1 MKTKKGIGFAVLCFL
16 CFTPLFLGSSFFA
29 VSGGQAMAQEN
40 TVYPFTLETIN
51 GQQKPLAE
59 YKGKVLLIV
68 NTASKCG
75 FTPQYGDL
83 QTLYETYKGRGFE
96 ILAFPANNF
105 MHQEPGSDEEI
116 KKFCDLRFKVRFP
129 LFSKI
134 SVKGKDIHPLFAYLT
149 SQPGLEGDVSWNFNK
164 FLVDSEGKL
173 IARYGSRTKP
183 QDRELIAQLEKALPQ
198 R

>member
-1 MKTKKGIGFAVLCFL
+1 
-16 CFTPLFLGSSFFA
+16 
-29 VSGGQAMAQEN
+29 MAQEN
-40 TVYPFTLETIN
+40 TVYQYTMETIS

-83 QTLYETYKGRGFE
+83 QKLYETYKDRGLE

-116 KKFCDLRFKVRFP
+116 QKFCDMRFKVRFP

-134 SVKGKDIHPLFAYLT
+134 SVKGKDIHPLFTTLT
-149 SQPGLEGDVSWNFNK
+149 TQPGLEGDVSWNFNK

-183 QDRELIAQLEKALPQ
+183 QDQELIAQLEKILPH